1 MKHCLIVDDEPDIR
15 TLVALFMKREG
26 VDTLQSP
33 TLAEARDQLERHGA
47 DIDLC
52 LVDMRL
58 PDGNGLDLVDEL
70 HVSMP
75 DLPVAVITAHG
86 QVEAAVRALK
96 AGAFDFINKP
106 IEQDTLRRLLRDA
119 RNLRPLAG
127 ETSDPSGGQASK
139 ATRRPPLEDANSPL
153 TGRSRPMQQLRE
165 MIGRLAR
172 SQAPIF
178 IQGESGTGKELVAR
192 EIHRHSSRAGGLFV
206 PVNCGAIPGELIES
220 ELFGHHK
227 GAFTGAS
234 RDKPGLFRAAEG
246 GTLFLDEIAELPLNL
261 QVSLLRV
268 LQERRVRPVGSTT
281 EIPVD
286 VRIVSASHQD
296 LNQAVREGCFR
307 QDLFFRLNV
316 IGLRVPPLRERLDD
330 LPELAESIVA
340 RLAERDA
347 RPVPVLDAQVIQRL
361 ATQAFPGNVRE
372 LENLLERAMALTDG
386 DRITAEAVS
395 VDPMMAGEDD
405 GSSSTLG
412 ACPGF
417 IPESDE
423 QREIIHALQQTRWN
437 RSEAARQLGLTLRQL
452 RYRLQ
457 KWGVE

>member
-1 MKHCLIVDDEPDIR
+1 MAYCLIVDDEPDIR
-15 TLVALFMKREG
+15 TLVSLFMKREG
-26 VDTLQSP
+26 VTTLEAADLS
-33 TLAEARDQLERHGA
+33 EAREQLAANE

-52 LVDMRL
+52 LADMRL
-58 PDGNGLDLVDEL
+58 PDGNGLDLVDEIRRQRPQ
-70 HVSMP
+70 M
-75 DLPVAVITAHG
+75 PVAVITAHG

-119 RNLRPLAG
+119 RNLQPNEPKSGEGRDKDAG
-127 ETSDPSGGQASK
+127 SSSLIGQ
-139 ATRRPPLEDANSPL
+139 
-153 TGRSRPMQQLRE
+153 SRPMRQLRE

-192 EIHRHSSRAGGLFV
+192 EIHNHSSRATGPFV

-246 GTLFLDEIAELPLNL
+246 GTLFLDEIAELPLPL

-268 LQERRVRPVGSTT
+268 LQERRVRPVGGT
-281 EIPVD
+281 EEVPVD

-296 LNQAVREGCFR
+296 LNQAVAEGRFR

-330 LPELAESIVA
+330 LPALASAIVA
-340 RLAERDA
+340 RLADRDQ
-347 RPVPVLDAQVIQRL
+347 RPVPSIDPEVFQTLAAQP
-361 ATQAFPGNVRE
+361 FPGNVRE

-386 DRITAEAVS
+386 DRITVEAVAP
-395 VDPMMAGEDD
+395 DPMMTGEEDTA
-405 GSSSTLG
+405 SALG

-417 IPESDE
+417 IPETDE
-423 QREIIHALQQTRWN
+423 QRDVLAALQQTRWN
-437 RSEAARQLGLTLRQL
+437 RSEAARQLGMTLRQL

>member
-1 MKHCLIVDDEPDIR
+1 MAYCLIVDDEPDIR

-26 VDTLQSP
+26 VTTLEAAD
-33 TLAEARDQLERHGA
+33 LAEAREQLAANDE
-47 DIDLC
+47 IDLC
-52 LVDMRL
+52 LADMRL
-58 PDGNGLDLVDEL
+58 PDGNGLDLVDEIREQR
-70 HVSMP
+70 P
-75 DLPVAVITAHG
+75 QLPVAVITAHG

-119 RNLRPLAG
+119 RNLQPAG
-127 ETSDPSGGQASK
+127 S
-139 ATRRPPLEDANSPL
+139 PPRDEARDDEDSPL
-153 TGRSRPMQQLRE
+153 IGQSRAMQQLRE

-192 EIHRHSSRAGGLFV
+192 EIHNHSSRAPGPFV

-227 GAFTGAS
+227 GSFTGAT

-246 GTLFLDEIAELPLNL
+246 GTLFLDEIAELPLTL

-268 LQERRVRPVGSTT
+268 LQERRVRPVGGT
-281 EIPVD
+281 EEVAVD

-296 LNQAVREGCFR
+296 LNQAVAEGRFR

-330 LPELAESIVA
+330 LPILAGAIVA
-340 RLAERDA
+340 RLAERDR
-347 RPVPVLDAQVIQRL
+347 RPVPAIDPEVFQAL
-361 ATQAFPGNVRE
+361 AGQPFPGNVRE

-386 DRITAEAVS
+386 DRITVEAVS
-395 VDPMMAGEDD
+395 PDPMMTGGEEETV
-405 GSSSTLG
+405 SALG

-417 IPESDE
+417 IPETDE
-423 QREIIHALQQTRWN
+423 QREVLAALQQTRWN
-437 RSEAARQLGLTLRQL
+437 RSEAARRLGLTLRQL

>member
-1 MKHCLIVDDEPDIR
+1 MAYCLIVDDEPDIR

-26 VDTLQSP
+26 VPVLEAAD
-33 TLAEARDQLERHGA
+33 LAEARDRLDRQGDE
-47 DIDLC
+47 IDLC
-52 LVDMRL
+52 LADMRL
-58 PDGNGLDLVDEL
+58 PDGNGLDLVDEIRARR
-70 HVSMP
+70 P
-75 DLPVAVITAHG
+75 GLPVAVITAHG

-119 RNLRPLAG
+119 RNLRPAHSNADAADTSAG
-127 ETSDPSGGQASK
+127 D
-139 ATRRPPLEDANSPL
+139 SPL
-153 TGRSRPMQQLRE
+153 IGESRAMRQLRE

-192 EIHRHSSRAGGLFV
+192 EIHAHSSRAGGPFV

-227 GAFTGAS
+227 GAFTGAN

-246 GTLFLDEIAELPLNL
+246 GTLFLDEIAELPLTL

-268 LQERRVRPVGSTT
+268 LQERRVRPVGGT
-281 EIPVD
+281 EELPVD

-296 LNQAVREGCFR
+296 LERAVAEGRFR

-330 LPELAESIVA
+330 LPALATAIVA
-340 RLAERDA
+340 RLAARDA
-347 RPVPVLDAQVIQRL
+347 RPVPAIDPEVLQTLAAQP
-361 ATQAFPGNVRE
+361 FPGNVRE

-386 DRITAEAVS
+386 DRITAEAVAPH
-395 VDPMMAGEDD
+395 PMMTGDEE
-405 GSSSTLG
+405 SSSALA

-417 IPESDE
+417 IPETDE
-423 QREIIHALQQTRWN
+423 QRDILAALQQTRWN
-437 RSEAARQLGLTLRQL
+437 RSEAARQLGMTLRQL

>member
-1 MKHCLIVDDEPDIR
+1 MKTMAYCLIVDDEPDIR

-26 VDTLQSP
+26 VTTLEAAD
-33 TLAEARDQLERHGA
+33 LGEAREQLA
-47 DIDLC
+47 ANDDIDLC
-52 LVDMRL
+52 LADMRL
-58 PDGNGLDLVDEL
+58 PDGNGLDLVDEIREQR
-70 HVSMP
+70 P
-75 DLPVAVITAHG
+75 ELPVAVITAHG

-119 RNLRPLAG
+119 RNLQPSATAAAN
-127 ETSDPSGGQASK
+127 ETAHTSASG
-139 ATRRPPLEDANSPL
+139 DSPL
-153 TGRSRPMQQLRE
+153 IGHSRAMQQLRE

-192 EIHRHSSRAGGLFV
+192 DIHNHSSRAPGPFV

-227 GAFTGAS
+227 GAFTGAN

-246 GTLFLDEIAELPLNL
+246 GTLFLDEIAELPLAL

-268 LQERRVRPVGSTT
+268 LQERRVRPVGGT
-281 EIPVD
+281 EEVPVD

-296 LNQAVREGCFR
+296 LNQAVAEGRFR

-330 LPELAESIVA
+330 LPSLATAIVA
-340 RLAERDA
+340 RLAARDA
-347 RPVPVLDAQVIQRL
+347 RPVPGIDPEVLQAL
-361 ATQAFPGNVRE
+361 AGQPFPGNVRE

-386 DRITAEAVS
+386 DRITVEAVS
-395 VDPMMAGEDD
+395 PDPMMAGGEDTAS
-405 GSSSTLG
+405 GLG

-417 IPESDE
+417 LPETDE
-423 QREIIHALQQTRWN
+423 QREVLAALQQTRWN
-437 RSEAARQLGLTLRQL
+437 RSEAARRLGMTLRQL

-457 KWGVE
+457 KWGVD

>member
-1 MKHCLIVDDEPDIR
+1 MAYCLIVDDEPDIR

-26 VDTLQSP
+26 VTTLQAAD
-33 TLAEARDQLERHGA
+33 LAEARDQLAAHTE
-47 DIDLC
+47 IDLC
-52 LVDMRL
+52 LADMRL
-58 PDGNGLDLVDEL
+58 PDGNGLDLVDEIREQRPQ
-70 HVSMP
+70 M
-75 DLPVAVITAHG
+75 PVAVITAHG

-119 RNLRPLAG
+119 RNLQPAAATAG
-127 ETSDPSGGQASK
+127 EAEPDDEA
-139 ATRRPPLEDANSPL
+139 SPL
-153 TGRSRPMQQLRE
+153 IGQSRPMQQLRE

-192 EIHRHSSRAGGLFV
+192 EIHHHSSRAPGPFV

-227 GAFTGAS
+227 GAFTGATH
-234 RDKPGLFRAAEG
+234 DKPGLFRAAEG
-246 GTLFLDEIAELPLNL
+246 GTLFLDEIAELPLSL

-268 LQERRVRPVGSTT
+268 LQERRVRPVGGTR
-281 EIPVD
+281 EVPVD

-296 LNQAVREGCFR
+296 LNQAVAEGRFR

-330 LPELAESIVA
+330 LPALATAIVA
-340 RLAERDA
+340 RLARRDG
-347 RPVPVLDAQVIQRL
+347 RPVPTIEPEVFQSLAAQP
-361 ATQAFPGNVRE
+361 FPGNVRE

-386 DRITAEAVS
+386 DHITTGAVS
-395 VDPMMAGEDD
+395 ADPMMIGDEEPACA
-405 GSSSTLG
+405 LG

-417 IPESDE
+417 IPETDE
-423 QREIIHALQQTRWN
+423 QREVLAALQQTRWN
-437 RSEAARQLGLTLRQL
+437 RSEAARRLGMSLRQL
-452 RYRLQ
+452 RYRLG

>member
-1 MKHCLIVDDEPDIR
+1 MAYCLIVDDEPDIR
-15 TLVALFMKREG
+15 TLIALFMKREG
-26 VDTLQSP
+26 VPTLVAAD
-33 TLAEARDQLERHGA
+33 LAEAREQLAAH
-47 DIDLC
+47 DNIQLC
-52 LVDMRL
+52 LTDMRL
-58 PDGNGLDLVDEL
+58 PDGNGLDLVDEIREQR
-70 HVSMP
+70 P

-96 AGAFDFINKP
+96 AGAFDFISKP

-119 RNLRPLAG
+119 RNLQPRTQAPAGGDISEQDTSGSPLI
-127 ETSDPSGGQASK
+127 GQSK
-139 ATRRPPLEDANSPL
+139 A
-153 TGRSRPMQQLRE
+153 MQQLRE

-192 EIHRHSSRAGGLFV
+192 EIHQHSSRKNGPFV

-227 GAFTGAS
+227 GAFTGATH
-234 RDKPGLFRAAEG
+234 DKPGLFRAAEG
-246 GTLFLDEIAELPLNL
+246 GTLFLDEVAELPLAL

-268 LQERRVRPVGSTT
+268 LQERRVRPVGSTK
-281 EIPVD
+281 EVSVD
-286 VRIVSASHQD
+286 VRILSASHQD
-296 LNQAVREGCFR
+296 LEQAVKDGRFR

-330 LPELAESIVA
+330 LPALTRAIVA
-340 RLAERDA
+340 RLAKRDA
-347 RPVPVLDAQVIQRL
+347 RPAPTVDPAVLQALAAQ
-361 ATQAFPGNVRE
+361 TFPGNVRE

-395 VDPMMAGEDD
+395 PAPMLVGDEAH
-405 GSSSTLG
+405 GSALN

-417 IPESDE
+417 IPETDE
-423 QREIIHALQQTRWN
+423 QREILAALQETRWN

-457 KWGVE
+457 KWGLD

>member
-1 MKHCLIVDDEPDIR
+1 MAYCLIVDDEPDIR

-26 VDTLQSP
+26 VTTLEAAD
-33 TLAEARDQLERHGA
+33 LAEARERLA
-47 DIDLC
+47 ANDEIDLC
-52 LVDMRL
+52 LADMRL
-58 PDGNGLDLVDEL
+58 PDGNGLDLVDEIRQQR
-70 HVSMP
+70 P
-75 DLPVAVITAHG
+75 QLPVAVITAHG

-119 RNLRPLAG
+119 RNLQPAATLP
-127 ETSDPSGGQASK
+127 SDEP
-139 ATRRPPLEDANSPL
+139 DDDDSPL
-153 TGRSRPMQQLRE
+153 IGQSRAMRQLRE

-192 EIHRHSSRAGGLFV
+192 EIHNHSSRAPGPFV

-227 GAFTGAS
+227 GAFTGATS
-234 RDKPGLFRAAEG
+234 DKPGLFRAAEG
-246 GTLFLDEIAELPLNL
+246 GTLFLDEIAELPLTL

-268 LQERRVRPVGSTT
+268 LQERRVRPVGST
-281 EIPVD
+281 EEVPVD

-296 LNQAVREGCFR
+296 LNQAVAEGRFR

-330 LPELAESIVA
+330 LPTLAGAIVA
-340 RLAERDA
+340 RLAERDD
-347 RPVPVLDAQVIQRL
+347 RPVPSIDPAVFQTLAAQP
-361 ATQAFPGNVRE
+361 FPGNVRE
-372 LENLLERAMALTDG
+372 LENLLERAMALTDD
-386 DRITAEAVS
+386 DRITVEAVS
-395 VDPMMAGEDD
+395 PNPMMTVEEDP
-405 GSSSTLG
+405 GSALG

-417 IPESDE
+417 IPETDE
-423 QREIIHALQQTRWN
+423 QREVLTALQQTRWN
-437 RSEAARQLGLTLRQL
+437 RSEAARRLGLTLRQL

-457 KWGVE
+457 KWGID

>member
-1 MKHCLIVDDEPDIR
+1 MAYCLIVDDEPDIR

-26 VDTLQSP
+26 VPTLEAAD
-33 TLAEARDQLERHGA
+33 LAEARERLDRHGEE
-47 DIDLC
+47 IDLC
-52 LVDMRL
+52 LADMRL
-58 PDGNGLDLVDEL
+58 PDGNGLDLVDEIRTQR
-70 HVSMP
+70 P

-119 RNLRPLAG
+119 RNLQPNPPTANAPTDAPNDDSSLI
-127 ETSDPSGGQASK
+127 GQ
-139 ATRRPPLEDANSPL
+139 
-153 TGRSRPMQQLRE
+153 SRAMRQLRE

-192 EIHRHSSRAGGLFV
+192 EIHAHSSRAGGPFV
-206 PVNCGAIPGELIES
+206 PVNCGAIPSELIES

-227 GAFTGAS
+227 GAFTGAN

-246 GTLFLDEIAELPLNL
+246 GTLFLDEIAELPLAL

-268 LQERRVRPVGSTT
+268 LQERRVRPVGGT
-281 EIPVD
+281 EEVPVD

-296 LNQAVREGCFR
+296 LNQAVTDGRFR

-316 IGLRVPPLRERLDD
+316 IGLRVPALRERLDD
-330 LPELAESIVA
+330 LPALAEAIVA
-340 RLAERDA
+340 RLAARDR
-347 RPVPVLDAQVIQRL
+347 RPVPSIDPAVLQTL
-361 ATQAFPGNVRE
+361 ATQSFPGNVRE
-372 LENLLERAMALTDG
+372 LENVLERAMALTDG
-386 DRITAEAVS
+386 ERITAAAVAPH
-395 VDPMMAGEDD
+395 PMMTGEEEPA
-405 GSSSTLG
+405 SSLG
-412 ACPGF
+412 TCPGF
-417 IPESDE
+417 IPETDE
-423 QREIIHALQQTRWN
+423 QHDVLAALQQTRWN
-437 RSEAARQLGLTLRQL
+437 RSEAARRLGMTLRQL

>member
-1 MKHCLIVDDEPDIR
+1 MAYCLIVDDEPDIR

-26 VDTLQSP
+26 VPTLEAAD
-33 TLAEARDQLERHGA
+33 LAEAREQLERHGEA
-47 DIDLC
+47 IDLC
-52 LVDMRL
+52 LADMRL
-58 PDGNGLDLVDEL
+58 PDGNGLDLVDEIR
-70 HVSMP
+70 HRRP
-75 DLPVAVITAHG
+75 DLPVAMITAHG

-119 RNLRPLAG
+119 RNLQAAQPKTNAPT
-127 ETSDPSGGQASK
+127 ETNGSA
-139 ATRRPPLEDANSPL
+139 SPL
-153 TGRSRPMQQLRE
+153 IGQSRAMRQLRE

-192 EIHRHSSRAGGLFV
+192 EIHAHSSRAGGPFV
-206 PVNCGAIPGELIES
+206 PVNCGAIPSELIES

-227 GAFTGAS
+227 GSFTGAT

-246 GTLFLDEIAELPLNL
+246 GTLFLDEIAELPLPL

-268 LQERRVRPVGSTT
+268 LQERRVRPVGGT
-281 EIPVD
+281 EEVPID

-296 LNQAVREGCFR
+296 LNQAVTDGRFR

-330 LPELAESIVA
+330 LPALAAAILG
-340 RLAERDA
+340 RLAARDQ
-347 RPVPVLDAQVIQRL
+347 RPVPGIDPAVLQTLTSQ
-361 ATQAFPGNVRE
+361 TFPGNVRE

-386 DRITAEAVS
+386 EWITDQAMAPHPMMTAEDES
-395 VDPMMAGEDD
+395 
-405 GSSSTLG
+405 GSALG

-417 IPESDE
+417 IPKTDE
-423 QREIIHALQQTRWN
+423 QHDVLAALQQTRWN
-437 RSEAARQLGLTLRQL
+437 RSEAARRLGMTLRQL

>member
-1 MKHCLIVDDEPDIR
+1 MAYCLIVDDEPDIR
-15 TLVALFMKREG
+15 TLVTLFMKREG
-26 VDTLQSP
+26 VPTLEAAD
-33 TLAEARDQLERHGA
+33 LAEARGHLDRQGDE
-47 DIDLC
+47 IDLC
-52 LVDMRL
+52 LTDMRL
-58 PDGNGLDLVDEL
+58 PDGDGLDLVDEIRQRR
-70 HVSMP
+70 P

-106 IEQDTLRRLLRDA
+106 IEQVTLRRLLRDA
-119 RNLRPLAG
+119 RNLQPNR
-127 ETSDPSGGQASK
+127 SDPTATGEPDSGGSSLIGQ
-139 ATRRPPLEDANSPL
+139 
-153 TGRSRPMQQLRE
+153 SRAMRGLRE

-192 EIHRHSSRAGGLFV
+192 EVHAHSSRAGGPFV

-227 GAFTGAS
+227 GSFTGAT

-246 GTLFLDEIAELPLNL
+246 GTLFLDEIAELPLTL

-268 LQERRVRPVGSTT
+268 LQERRVRPVGGT
-281 EIPVD
+281 EELPID

-296 LNQAVREGCFR
+296 LQQAVIDGRFR

-330 LPELAESIVA
+330 LPALATAIVA
-340 RLAERDA
+340 RLAARDA
-347 RPVPVLDAQVIQRL
+347 RPVPSIDPAVFQTLAAQP
-361 ATQAFPGNVRE
+361 FPGNVRE
-372 LENLLERAMALTDG
+372 LENLMERAMALTDG
-386 DRITAEAVS
+386 DEITVEAVAPH
-395 VDPMMAGEDD
+395 PMMTGEEEPA
-405 GSSSTLG
+405 SALA

-417 IPESDE
+417 IPETDE
-423 QREIIHALQQTRWN
+423 QRDVLAALQQTHWN
-437 RSEAARQLGLTLRQL
+437 RSEAARQMGMTLRQL

-457 KWGVE
+457 KWG

>member
-1 MKHCLIVDDEPDIR
+1 MAYCLIVDDEPDIR

-26 VDTLQSP
+26 VTTLEAAD
-33 TLAEARDQLERHGA
+33 LAEAREQLASNDE
-47 DIDLC
+47 IDLC
-52 LVDMRL
+52 LADMRL
-58 PDGNGLDLVDEL
+58 PDGNGLDLVDEIRAQR
-70 HVSMP
+70 P
-75 DLPVAVITAHG
+75 QLPVAVITAHG

-119 RNLRPLAG
+119 RNLQPASAG
-127 ETSDPSGGQASK
+127 PEASP
-139 ATRRPPLEDANSPL
+139 RDEEESPL
-153 TGRSRPMQQLRE
+153 IGQSRAMQQLRE

-192 EIHRHSSRAGGLFV
+192 EIHNHSSRAPGPFV

-246 GTLFLDEIAELPLNL
+246 GTLFLDEIAELPLPL

-268 LQERRVRPVGSTT
+268 LQERRVRPVGGT
-281 EIPVD
+281 EEVPVD

-296 LNQAVREGCFR
+296 LNQAVAEGRFR

-330 LPELAESIVA
+330 LPALATAIVA
-340 RLAERDA
+340 RLARRDE
-347 RPVPVLDAQVIQRL
+347 RPVPAIEPSVFQAL
-361 ATQAFPGNVRE
+361 ASQAFPGNVRE

-386 DRITAEAVS
+386 DHITVEAVS
-395 VDPMMAGEDD
+395 PNPMMTGEEDTA
-405 GSSSTLG
+405 SALG

-417 IPESDE
+417 IPETDE
-423 QREIIHALQQTRWN
+423 QREVLTALQHTRWN
-437 RSEAARQLGLTLRQL
+437 RSEAARRLGMTLRQL

-457 KWGVE
+457 KWGVD

>member
-1 MKHCLIVDDEPDIR
+1 MASCLIVDDEPDIR

-26 VDTLQSP
+26 VPTLEAA
-33 TLAEARDQLERHGA
+33 TLAEAREQLAARA
-47 DIDLC
+47 DDIDLC
-52 LVDMRL
+52 LADMRL
-58 PDGNGLDLVDEL
+58 PDGNGLDLVDEIRRA
-70 HVSMP
+70 HP
-75 DLPVAVITAHG
+75 RIPVAVITAHG

-119 RNLRPLAG
+119 RNLQPAG
-127 ETSDPSGGQASK
+127 STGSSDEPPATSGQ
-139 ATRRPPLEDANSPL
+139 EGDSPL
-153 TGRSRPMQQLRE
+153 IGRSQPMRQMRE
-165 MIGRLAR
+165 MIGKLAR

-192 EIHRHSSRAGGLFV
+192 EIHAHSSRAKGSFV
-206 PVNCGAIPGELIES
+206 PVNCGAIPDELIES
-220 ELFGHHK
+220 ELFGHQK

-234 RDKPGLFRAAEG
+234 QDKPGLFRAAEG
-246 GTLFLDEIAELPLNL
+246 GTLFLDEIAELPMNL
-261 QVSLLRV
+261 QVTLLRV
-268 LQERRVRPVGSTT
+268 LQERRVRPVGATK
-281 EIPVD
+281 EVPVD

-296 LNQAVREGCFR
+296 LQKAVAEGRFR

-330 LPELAESIVA
+330 LPALAEAIVA
-340 RLAERDA
+340 KLAARDE
-347 RPVPVLDAQVIQRL
+347 RPVPTIDPGVLHWL
-361 ATQAFPGNVRE
+361 AGQAFPGNVRE
-372 LENLLERAMALTDG
+372 LENLLERAMALTED
-386 DRITAEAVS
+386 DRITTEAVS
-395 VDPMMAGEDD
+395 PHPMMT
-405 GSSSTLG
+405 GSEEESGISALA

-417 IPESDE
+417 IPETDE
-423 QREIIHALQQTRWN
+423 QREVILTLQQTRWN

>member
-1 MKHCLIVDDEPDIR
+1 MAYCLIVDDEPDIR

-26 VDTLQSP
+26 VPTLEAAD
-33 TLAEARDQLERHGA
+33 LAEAREQLDRHGEE
-47 DIDLC
+47 IDLC
-52 LVDMRL
+52 LADMRL
-58 PDGNGLDLVDEL
+58 PDGNGLDLVDEIRRQR
-70 HVSMP
+70 P

-106 IEQDTLRRLLRDA
+106 IEHDTLRRLLRDA
-119 RNLRPLAG
+119 RNLQPGQPTANVPAEAEG
-127 ETSDPSGGQASK
+127 SD
-139 ATRRPPLEDANSPL
+139 SPL
-153 TGRSRPMQQLRE
+153 IGQSRAMRQLRE

-192 EIHRHSSRAGGLFV
+192 EIHTHSSRAGGPFV

-227 GAFTGAS
+227 GSFTGAT

-246 GTLFLDEIAELPLNL
+246 GTLFLDEIAELPLPL

-268 LQERRVRPVGSTT
+268 LQERRVRPVGGT
-281 EIPVD
+281 EEVPID

-296 LNQAVREGCFR
+296 LNQAVTEGRFR

-330 LPELAESIVA
+330 LPALAEAIVA
-340 RLAERDA
+340 RLAARDH
-347 RPVPVLDAQVIQRL
+347 RPVPSIDPAVLQTL
-361 ATQAFPGNVRE
+361 ASQTFPGNVRE

-386 DRITAEAVS
+386 ERITEEAVAPH
-395 VDPMMAGEDD
+395 PMMTGEEEP
-405 GSSSTLG
+405 SSTLG

-417 IPESDE
+417 IPETDE
-423 QREIIHALQQTRWN
+423 QHDVLAALQQTRWN
-437 RSEAARQLGLTLRQL
+437 RSEAARRLGMTLRQL

>member
-1 MKHCLIVDDEPDIR
+1 MKTMAYCLIVDDEPDIR

-26 VDTLQSP
+26 VTTLEAADLS
-33 TLAEARDQLERHGA
+33 EAREQLAANET
-47 DIDLC
+47 IDLC
-52 LVDMRL
+52 LADMRL
-58 PDGNGLDLVDEL
+58 PDGNGLDLVDEIRTQR
-70 HVSMP
+70 P
-75 DLPVAVITAHG
+75 QLPVAVITAHG

-119 RNLRPLAG
+119 RNLQPPGAEPGDDHDGDEGSSSLI
-127 ETSDPSGGQASK
+127 GQ
-139 ATRRPPLEDANSPL
+139 
-153 TGRSRPMQQLRE
+153 SRAMRQLRE

-192 EIHRHSSRAGGLFV
+192 EIHNHSSRAPGPFV

-227 GAFTGAS
+227 GAFTGAT

-246 GTLFLDEIAELPLNL
+246 GTLFLDEIAELPLPL

-268 LQERRVRPVGSTT
+268 LQERRVRPVGGT
-281 EIPVD
+281 EEVPID

-296 LNQAVREGCFR
+296 LNQAVSEGRFR

-330 LPELAESIVA
+330 LPALATAIIA
-340 RLAERDA
+340 RLADRDQ
-347 RPVPVLDAQVIQRL
+347 RPVPTIDPEVFQTLAAQP
-361 ATQAFPGNVRE
+361 FPGNVRE
-372 LENLLERAMALTDG
+372 LENLLERAMALTDD
-386 DRITAEAVS
+386 DRITVEAVAP
-395 VDPMMAGEDD
+395 DPMMTAEEDI
-405 GSSSTLG
+405 GASALG

-417 IPESDE
+417 IPETDE
-423 QREIIHALQQTRWN
+423 QREVLAALQQTRWN
-437 RSEAARQLGLTLRQL
+437 RSEAARRLGLTLRQL

>member
-1 MKHCLIVDDEPDIR
+1 MTKMGSCLIVDDEPDIR

-26 VDTLQSP
+26 VPTLEAA
-33 TLAEARDQLERHGA
+33 TLAEAREQLEAHSD

-52 LVDMRL
+52 LADMRL
-58 PDGNGLDLVDEL
+58 PDGNGLDLVDEIRT
-70 HVSMP
+70 SRP
-75 DLPVAVITAHG
+75 QLPVAVITAHG

-119 RNLRPLAG
+119 RNLQPSSEEAATSPTTPESTSTDAG
-127 ETSDPSGGQASK
+127 ESPLIGRSK
-139 ATRRPPLEDANSPL
+139 AMRQ
-153 TGRSRPMQQLRE
+153 MRE
-165 MIGRLAR
+165 MIGKLAR

-178 IQGESGTGKELVAR
+178 VQGESGTGKELVAR
-192 EIHRHSSRAGGLFV
+192 EIHSHSSRAKGPFV
-206 PVNCGAIPGELIES
+206 PVNCGAIPDELIES
-220 ELFGHHK
+220 ELFGHQK
-227 GAFTGAS
+227 GAFTGAT
-234 RDKPGLFRAAEG
+234 RDKPGLFRSAEG

-268 LQERRVRPVGSTT
+268 LQERRVRPVGATQ
-281 EIPVD
+281 EVPVD

-296 LNQAVREGCFR
+296 LNQAVAEGRFR

-330 LPELAESIVA
+330 LPELAEAIVA
-340 RLAERDA
+340 RLAARDG
-347 RPVPVLDAQVIQRL
+347 RPVPDIDPEVVHWL
-361 ATQAFPGNVRE
+361 AGQSFPGNVRE
-372 LENLLERAMALTDG
+372 LENLLERAMALTDS
-386 DRITAEAVS
+386 DRITVEAAS
-395 VDPMMAGEDD
+395 PDPMLAGGDETPTT
-405 GSSSTLG
+405 TLA

-417 IPESDE
+417 IPENDE
-423 QREIIHALQQTRWN
+423 QREVVMALQQTRWN
-437 RSEAARQLGLTLRQL
+437 RSEAARQLGMTLRQL

>member
-1 MKHCLIVDDEPDIR
+1 MAYCLIVDDEPDIR
-15 TLVALFMKREG
+15 TLVTLFMKREG
-26 VDTLQSP
+26 VPTLEAAD
-33 TLAEARDQLERHGA
+33 LAEARGHLDRQGDE
-47 DIDLC
+47 IDLC
-52 LVDMRL
+52 LTDMRL
-58 PDGNGLDLVDEL
+58 PDGDGLDLVDEIRQRR
-70 HVSMP
+70 P

-106 IEQDTLRRLLRDA
+106 IEQVTLRRLLRDA
-119 RNLRPLAG
+119 RNLQPNR
-127 ETSDPSGGQASK
+127 SDPTATGEPDSGGSSLIGQ
-139 ATRRPPLEDANSPL
+139 
-153 TGRSRPMQQLRE
+153 SRAMRGLRE

-192 EIHRHSSRAGGLFV
+192 EVHAHSSRAGGPFV

-227 GAFTGAS
+227 GSFTGAT

-246 GTLFLDEIAELPLNL
+246 GTLFLDEIAELPLTL

-268 LQERRVRPVGSTT
+268 LQERRVRPVGGT
-281 EIPVD
+281 EELPID

-296 LNQAVREGCFR
+296 LQQAVIDGRFR

-330 LPELAESIVA
+330 LPALATAIVA
-340 RLAERDA
+340 RLAARDA
-347 RPVPVLDAQVIQRL
+347 RPVPSIDPAVFQTLAAQP
-361 ATQAFPGNVRE
+361 FPGNVRE
-372 LENLLERAMALTDG
+372 LENLMERAMALTDG
-386 DRITAEAVS
+386 DEITVEAVAPH
-395 VDPMMAGEDD
+395 PMMTGEEEPA
-405 GSSSTLG
+405 SALA

-417 IPESDE
+417 IPETDE
-423 QREIIHALQQTRWN
+423 QRDVLAALQQTHWN
-437 RSEAARQLGLTLRQL
+437 RSEAARQMGMTLRQL

>member
-1 MKHCLIVDDEPDIR
+1 MDQCLIVDDEPDIR

-26 VDTLQSP
+26 VDTLQAA
-33 TLAEARDQLERHGA
+33 TLAEARQQLDRHAGR
-47 DIDLC
+47 IDLC
-52 LVDMRL
+52 LADMRL
-58 PDGNGLDLVDEL
+58 PDGDGLDLVDEL

-119 RNLRPLAG
+119 RNLQPPDSSP
-127 ETSDPSGGQASK
+127 SDPSAGQPNRSGRQA
-139 ATRRPPLEDANSPL
+139 PLPDVDSPL
-153 TGRSRPMQQLRE
+153 TGRSRPMQHLRE

-192 EIHRHSSRAGGLFV
+192 EIHRHSSRAGGPFV

-234 RDKPGLFRAAEG
+234 SDKPGLFRAAEG
-246 GTLFLDEIAELPLNL
+246 GTLFLDEIAELPLSL

-281 EIPVD
+281 EVPVD

-296 LNQAVREGCFR
+296 LNQAVREGRFR

-347 RPVPVLDAQVIQRL
+347 RPVPAIDPPVIQRL

-386 DRITAEAVS
+386 DRITAEVVA
-395 VDPMMAGEDD
+395 VDPMMSGEDD
-405 GSSSTLG
+405 GGSSVLA

-417 IPESDE
+417 IPENDE
-423 QREIIHALQQTRWN
+423 QREIIHALQQTHWN

>member
-1 MKHCLIVDDEPDIR
+1 MAYCLIVDDEPDIR

-26 VDTLQSP
+26 VPTLEAAD
-33 TLAEARDQLERHGA
+33 LAEARERLDRHGEE
-47 DIDLC
+47 IDLC
-52 LVDMRL
+52 LADMRL
-58 PDGNGLDLVDEL
+58 PDGNGLDLVDEIRTQR
-70 HVSMP
+70 P

-119 RNLRPLAG
+119 RNLQPTPPTANAPTDA
-127 ETSDPSGGQASK
+127 ETDASSLIGQ
-139 ATRRPPLEDANSPL
+139 
-153 TGRSRPMQQLRE
+153 SRAMRQLRE

-192 EIHRHSSRAGGLFV
+192 EIHAHSSRAGGPFV
-206 PVNCGAIPGELIES
+206 PVNCGAIPSELIES

-227 GAFTGAS
+227 GAFTGAT

-246 GTLFLDEIAELPLNL
+246 GTLFLDEIAELPLPL

-268 LQERRVRPVGSTT
+268 LQERRVRPVGGT
-281 EIPVD
+281 EEVPVD

-296 LNQAVREGCFR
+296 LNEAVTDGRFR

-330 LPELAESIVA
+330 LPALAEAIVA
-340 RLAERDA
+340 RLAARDH
-347 RPVPVLDAQVIQRL
+347 RPVPGIDPAVLQAL
-361 ATQAFPGNVRE
+361 ATQSFPGNVRE
-372 LENLLERAMALTDG
+372 LENVLERAMALTDG
-386 DRITAEAVS
+386 ERITAAAVAPH
-395 VDPMMAGEDD
+395 PMMTGEEEPA
-405 GSSSTLG
+405 SSLG

-417 IPESDE
+417 IPETDE
-423 QREIIHALQQTRWN
+423 QHDVLAALQQTRWN
-437 RSEAARQLGLTLRQL
+437 RSEAARQLGMTLRQL

-457 KWGVE
+457 KWGLD

>member
-1 MKHCLIVDDEPDIR
+1 MTEMGSCLIVDDEPDIR

-26 VDTLQSP
+26 VPTLEAAS
-33 TLAEARDQLERHGA
+33 LAEAREQLAAHAE

-52 LVDMRL
+52 LADMRL
-58 PDGNGLDLVDEL
+58 PDGNGLDLVDEIRNTR
-70 HVSMP
+70 P
-75 DLPVAVITAHG
+75 QLPVAVITAHG

-119 RNLRPLAG
+119 RNLEPSPGTATTRLA
-127 ETSDPSGGQASK
+127 T
-139 ATRRPPLEDANSPL
+139 PPPAAPDRHDSPL
-153 TGRSRPMQQLRE
+153 IGRSQAMQQMRE
-165 MIGRLAR
+165 MIGKLAR

-178 IQGESGTGKELVAR
+178 VQGESGTGKELVAR
-192 EIHRHSSRAGGLFV
+192 EIHHHSSRAKGPFV
-206 PVNCGAIPGELIES
+206 PVNCGAIPDDLIES
-220 ELFGHHK
+220 ELFGHQK

-234 RDKPGLFRAAEG
+234 RDKPGLFRSAEG

-261 QVSLLRV
+261 QVTLLRA
-268 LQERRVRPVGSTT
+268 LQERRVRPVGATQ
-281 EIPVD
+281 EVPVD

-296 LNQAVREGCFR
+296 LNQAVAEGRFR

-330 LPELAESIVA
+330 LPELARAIVA
-340 RLAERDA
+340 RLAERDG
-347 RPVPVLDAQVIQRL
+347 RPVPEIEPEVIHWLSGQS
-361 ATQAFPGNVRE
+361 FPGNVRE

-386 DRITAEAVS
+386 ERITVEAVS
-395 VDPMMAGEDD
+395 PDPMLAGGEETPTTMA
-405 GSSSTLG
+405 

-417 IPESDE
+417 IPETDE
-423 QREIIHALQQTRWN
+423 QREVIMALQQTRWN
-437 RSEAARQLGLTLRQL
+437 RSEAARQLGMTLRQL